1 MASRNRIRL
10 RELKELKA
18 SPLASLEAVVA
29 DAELAKQPRA
39 AWLPPY
45 RLEVA
50 PGVFVT
56 LRDKAIRD
64 PFDGAT
70 RVVTVRVSA

>member
-1 MASRNRIRL
+1 V
-10 RELKELKA
+10 
-18 SPLASLEAVVA
+18 ASLEAVVA
-29 DAELAKQPRA
+29 DAELTRQPRA

-50 PGVFVT
+50 PGTFVT

>member
-1 MASRNRIRL
+1 M
-10 RELKELKA
+10 
-18 SPLASLEAVVA
+18 A

>member
-1 MASRNRIRL
+1 MP
-10 RELKELKA
+10 
-18 SPLASLEAVVA
+18 SPTHLASLEAVVA
-29 DAELAKQPRA
+29 DAELSKQPRA

-50 PGVFVT
+50 PNAFVT

-70 RVVTVRVSA
+70 RVVTVRVNASA